1 MWEVDSWIKKRKE
14 KEIIFIAL
22 AGDYTKARPRPRPR
36 AQERDM
42 KRGKFCKI
50 TIILIIFY
58 FQNMILS
65 FETVF
70 SL

>member
-22 AGDYTKARPRPRPR
+22 AGDYTKARPRPR